1 MPSILSN
8 FEDNFKR
15 PTHTEL
21 LNRDFVKVPWGS
33 PDGRY
38 KNGKL
43 KWNKEK
49 MCYELTISESIYL
62 GQLVYFPEG
71 FNSMVLPNG
80 RYILKEPENKG
91 YLSIDSADN
100 WHKVVEIN
108 NLGDLDLCI
117 EVLKKELKKKAR
129 KLY

>member
-1 MPSILSN
+1 M
-8 FEDNFKR
+8 
-15 PTHTEL
+15 
-21 LNRDFVKVPWGS
+21 
-33 PDGRY
+33 Y

-62 GQLVYFPEG
+62 GQLIYFPKG

-80 RYILKEPENKG
+80 RDILKEPENKG

-100 WHKVVEIN
+100 
-108 NLGDLDLCI
+108 
-117 EVLKKELKKKAR
+117 
-129 KLY
+129 